1 MDLRSGNC
9 IPLESISILHA
20 SSFSVASSN
29 PVMNINLTTDR
40 VRSLEDECEPDPL
53 FDHAYISMPE
63 DLTLS
68 EITADIVYYI
78 GGFVVRHLKKKKK
91 ILCEEC
97 TTSLQNNS
105 PSKKKKNWF
114 ISKARGVLSIH
125 QMM

>member
-91 ILCEEC
+91 YYVRSALHLYRIIVH
-97 TTSLQNNS
+97 Q
-105 PSKKKKNWF
+105 KKKK
-114 ISKARGVLSIH
+114 IGLSQKQGGSYPSIR
-125 QMM
+125 